1 MTENNEYINN
11 EIKFLA
17 KSGIRLTILNELK
30 RKPHTI
36 REIVKSTGINYSSVS
51 SNITK
56 LEKANYI
63 TKVNKRYQITP
74 LSELYLN
81 TLMEFKQSV
90 DFIVNFEEFWIRH
103 NINQINEESLKNIT
117 DLNYSKLVKT
127 TPLDIY
133 KTHNVI
139 KNQLE
144 TTKSLKAIFPY
155 MHPDYPKLIEN
166 ILVMKGCVEIIMPR
180 NFYKTIVT
188 PIDTS
193 LRKEA
198 IAEDRLKICLVDDKL
213 NLDLS
218 ICDKNMHLGLFKNDG
233 SFDQNRILTSNHPK
247 SIQWA
252 ENLFENIRNVV
263 I

>member
-1 MTENNEYINN
+1 MIENNGHINN

-30 RKPHTI
+30 KSPHTI
-36 REIVKSTGINYSSVS
+36 REIVKITGINYSSVS
-51 SNITK
+51 SNINK

-63 TKVNKRYQITP
+63 TKVNKKYQINP
-74 LSELYLN
+74 LSELYFS
-81 TLMEFKQSV
+81 TLMEFKQSI
-90 DFIVNFEEFWIRH
+90 DFIVNFEEFWIKH
-103 NINQINEESLKNIT
+103 NISQINDESLKNINA
-117 DLNYSKLVKT
+117 LNYSKLVKT

-139 KNQLE
+139 KDHLE
-144 TTKSLKAIFPY
+144 SAKFLKAIFPY

-166 ILVMKGCVEIIMPR
+166 ILVKRGCIEIIMPQ

-188 PIDTS
+188 PINTS

-198 IAEDRLKICLVDDKL
+198 TDEGRLIMHLVDYEL

-252 ENLFENIRNVV
+252 ENLFENIKNMV